1 MKETEEYYN
10 FTDRQKWQHGL
21 NGTPKKNWVKS
32 RNLGAGKKSFY
43 IPIEVQQALA
53 DVFFNEFDVV
63 KCEPMVIANEIVCTV
78 TISLLPSYPNSEHR
92 TITGS
97 ASKPIQCDSGS
108 SPAKFPLGKKTNALE
123 YNLPAARTAAISN
136 ALTTF
141 GNVFGRNLGR
151 SVSAGYNMNEKTKK
165 SKKDE

>member
-1 MKETEEYYN
+1 MKETEEHYN

-108 SPAKFPLGKKTNALE
+108 SPAKFPLGKKTNALDILSSSA
-123 YNLPAARTAAISN
+123 YILLSLSVISFNLDGFCVAAFSSSSSVASIS
-136 ALTTF
+136 
-141 GNVFGRNLGR
+141 
-151 SVSAGYNMNEKTKK
+151 S
-165 SKKDE
+165 